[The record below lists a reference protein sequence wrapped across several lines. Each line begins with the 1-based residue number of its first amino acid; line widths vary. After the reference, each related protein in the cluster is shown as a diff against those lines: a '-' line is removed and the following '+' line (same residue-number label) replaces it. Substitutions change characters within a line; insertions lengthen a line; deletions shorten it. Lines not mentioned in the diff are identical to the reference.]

1 LILGL
6 LRRHRIIADW
16 LTLVAVLVAA
26 TAVAAHERW
35 FWRFDFALY
44 DMALALWERPA
55 PADVVIVAI
64 DDPSLAEIGR
74 WPWRR
79 AVHATLLERL
89 DAAGAGAVALDLIL
103 TEPDLR
109 DPASDAALAQA
120 IRRSGR
126 TVLPVLLEG
135 GPGNT
140 LRETLPLPALATNAA
155 ALGHISIALDGD
167 GIARSVY
174 LEEGL
179 GKPRW
184 RHIAASLLSVA
195 EPGGAAALPG
205 ERNPAPGER
214 PGVWVRDRWL
224 HIAFAGPPGHFRR
237 VSYVDVLRG
246 GVPPETLRGKL
257 VLVGMTATGAGDAY
271 PTPRAAEGLPMPGV
285 EIVANVLDGLR
296 TGAGITTL
304 HGRAHWALSAAPVA
318 ALLVAFLWLTP
329 MRSLVWTGIALVL
342 AIAAAALAARYL
354 QVWVAPAA
362 AVAGLAL
369 CYPLW
374 SWRRLE
380 ATQRYIGEELA
391 RLRAE
396 PGVLPEAAATGP
408 YAVDALD
415 ARLQAVRAA
424 TERLRNLRQFLTD
437 VGMSL
442 PDALL
447 VADNS
452 GRVLTANARAAEYL
466 RAQSV
471 GALQGRSLG
480 EELAPLRIAGERGWE
495 AFAAAAPASVEARH
509 PDGRD
514 LLLNFVPCTTYDGRR
529 IGLIVRLA
537 DITPLKQAARQ
548 REELLRFLSH
558 DMRSPQVSILML
570 VALARHAKE
579 PPPPAETLERI
590 ERYARQTLRFAD
602 DFVQLARAQTRD
614 SGPALEPLDLATVAR
629 DAAEEA
635 WPQARAK
642 QMRIE
647 HALDLDAPWVRGDR
661 QLLARALANLL
672 SNAIKYSPAGTAVRL
687 GLACADGGVA
697 CTVADE
703 GEGIPPEALPRLF
716 EPFQRFATERHPD
729 VDGSGLGL
737 AFVKA
742 AAEKHGGR
750 VAVESVPGRGSRFTL
765 WLPAAEV
772 PMEASLP
779 PAQRPSC

>member
-6 LRRHRIIADW
+6 VRRHRIIIDW
-16 LTLVAVLVAA
+16 LVLVAVLVAG
-26 TAVAAHERW
+26 TAVAAHQRW
-35 FWRFDFALY
+35 FWRFDLALY
-44 DMALALWERPA
+44 DVSLALWQRPA
-55 PADVVIVAI
+55 PADIVIVAI
-64 DDPSLAEIGR
+64 DDPSLAEVGR

-89 DAAGAGAVALDLIL
+89 AAAGARAVALDLIL

-109 DPASDAALAQA
+109 DPAGDAALAQA
-120 IRRSGR
+120 LGGSVRV
-126 TVLPVLLEG
+126 VLPVLLEA
-135 GPGNT
+135 GPAET
-140 LRETLPLPALATNAA
+140 LRETRPLPPFAANAA

-167 GIARSVY
+167 GVARSVY

-179 GKPRW
+179 GRPRW
-184 RHIAASLLSVA
+184 PHLAVALARVA
-195 EPGGAAALPG
+195 EPGSAAALPG

-224 HIAFAGPPGHFRR
+224 HVAFAGPPGHFAR
-237 VSYVDVLRG
+237 VPYVDVLRG
-246 GVPPETLRGKL
+246 GAAPEALRGKL

-271 PTPRAAEGLPMPGV
+271 PTPRAAEGRPMPGV

-296 TGAGITTL
+296 SGAWLTTL
-304 HGRAHWALSAAPVA
+304 HGRAYWVLSAAPVA

-329 MRSLVWTGIALVL
+329 MRSLVWTGIALV
-342 AIAAAALAARYL
+342 ATAAGAALAARYL
-354 QVWVAPAA
+354 QVWVAPSAA
-362 AVAGLAL
+362 LAGLAL

-380 ATQRYIGEELA
+380 ATQRYLGEELA

-396 PGVLPEAAATGP
+396 PGVLPEAAPAAP

-447 VADNS
+447 VADNA

-466 RAQSV
+466 GAPSV
-471 GALQGRSLG
+471 AALQGRPLADELG
-480 EELAPLRIAGERGWE
+480 AIEIAGARGWE
-495 AFAAAAPASVEARH
+495 EVAGAAPVSVEARH

-514 LLLNFVPCTTYDGRR
+514 LLLNLVPCTTHDGRR
-529 IGLIVRLA
+529 IGVIVRLA
-537 DITPLKQAARQ
+537 DITPLKEVERQ
-548 REELLRFLSH
+548 REQLLRFLSH

-570 VALARHAKE
+570 VALAQHAKE
-579 PPPPAETLERI
+579 PLPVADTLAQV
-590 ERYARQTLRFAD
+590 ERYARQTLAFAD
-602 DFVQLARAQTRD
+602 DFVQLARAQARE
-614 SGPALEPLDLATVAR
+614 GVRLEPLDLAAVAR
-629 DAAEEA
+629 DAADEA

-642 QMRIE
+642 EIRIE
-647 HALDLDAPWVRGDR
+647 RALEFDAPTVQGDR
-661 QLLARALANLL
+661 QLVARALANLL
-672 SNAIKYSPAGTAVRL
+672 SNAVKYSPAGTCVRL
-687 GLACADGGVA
+687 GLEHADGGIA

-703 GEGIPPEALPRLF
+703 GEGIPRDALPRLF
-716 EPFQRFATERHPD
+716 EPFERFAVERHPEIE
-729 VDGSGLGL
+729 GTGLGL

-742 AAEKHGGR
+742 VADRHGGR
-750 VAVESVPGRGSRFTL
+750 VTVSSEPGRGSRFTL
-765 WLPAAEV
+765 WIPFA
-772 PMEASLP
+772 PP
-779 PAQRPSC
+779 PAPPPPRDTDR

>member
-1 LILGL
+1 MILRLI
-6 LRRHRIIADW
+6 RRHRIIADW
-16 LTLVAVLVAA
+16 LALLAVLVVA

-55 PADVVIVAI
+55 PEDIVIVAI
-64 DDPSLAEIGR
+64 DDSSLAEIGR

-89 DAAGAGAVALDLIL
+89 SAAGARAMALDLIL

-109 DPASDAALAQA
+109 DPASDATLAQA
-120 IRRSGR
+120 IRQNGR
-126 TVLPVLLEG
+126 IVLPVLLEA
-135 GPGNT
+135 GPGGT
-140 LRETLPLPALATNAA
+140 LRETLPLPSFAANAA
-155 ALGHISIALDGD
+155 ALGHIAIALDED

-179 GKPRW
+179 GRPRW
-184 RHIAASLLSVA
+184 PHLAAALLGVA
-195 EPGGAAALPG
+195 EPTRTTALPG
-205 ERNPAPGER
+205 ERNPAPVER
-214 PGVWVRDRWL
+214 PGVWMRDRWL
-224 HIAFAGPPGHFRR
+224 YIPFAGPPGHFRQ

-246 GVPPETLRGKL
+246 AVPAAALRDRL
-257 VLVGMTATGAGDAY
+257 VLVGMTATAAGDAY
-271 PTPRAAEGLPMPGV
+271 PTPRAGEGRPMPGV
-285 EIVANVLDGLR
+285 EIVAHVLDALR
-296 TGAGITTL
+296 GGHAITTL
-304 HGRAHWALSAAPVA
+304 HGRAHWTISAAAVA
-318 ALLVAFLWLTP
+318 ALLIAFLWLTP
-329 MRSLVWTGIALVL
+329 RRSLVATGVALVVTL
-342 AIAAAALAARYL
+342 GAAALAARAL
-354 QVWVAPAA
+354 EIWVAPSAA
-362 AVAGLAL
+362 LAGLAL

-380 ATQRYIGEELA
+380 ATQRYLGEELA

-396 PGVLPEAAATGP
+396 PGVLPEVAPAAP
-408 YAVDALD
+408 YAVDAID

-447 VADNS
+447 VADNA

-466 RAQSV
+466 GAPSV
-471 GALQGRSLG
+471 GALQGRSLVAD
-480 EELAPLRIAGERGWE
+480 LAPLRLERTWDE
-495 AFAAAAPASVEARH
+495 LAAAAPVSVEVRH

-514 LLLNFVPCTTYDGRR
+514 LLLNLVPCTTHEGRR

-537 DITPLKQAARQ
+537 DITTLKAAARQ

-570 VALARHAKE
+570 VALQRHAQE
-579 PPPPAETLERI
+579 APPIDETLVQI
-590 ERYARQTLRFAD
+590 ERYARQTLTFAD
-602 DFVQLARAQTRD
+602 DFVQLARAQARE
-614 SGPALEPLDLATVAR
+614 GVELEPVDLAAVAR
-629 DAAEEA
+629 DAADEA

-642 QMRIE
+642 AIRIE
-647 HALDLDAPWVRGDR
+647 RALDAGEAWVRGDR

-687 GLACADGGVA
+687 GVARADGGIA
-697 CTVADE
+697 CTVVDE
-703 GEGIPPEALPRLF
+703 GEGIPAAALPRLF
-716 EPFQRFATERHPD
+716 EPFQRFAVERHPE

-742 AAEKHGGR
+742 AAERHGGR
-750 VAVESVPGRGSRFTL
+750 VGVESAPGRGSRFTL
-765 WLPAAEV
+765 WVPAPTPAADRRGVE
-772 PMEASLP
+772 
-779 PAQRPSC
+779 R